1 MGDVTSPSRVVL
13 KGEVVVVP
21 AVVQVKEAC

>member
-1 MGDVTSPSRVVL
+1 MGTSPSRVVL